1 MDSLLTPVVAT
12 SVVAQGILTW
22 AIPLAV
28 LIALVIW
35 YLLLLRRRHPE

>member
-1 MDSLLTPVVAT
+1 LLST
-12 SVVAQGILTW
+12 STVAQGILTW

-28 LIALVIW
+28 LIVVLIW

>member
-1 MDSLLTPVVAT
+1 VFPRLLLST
-12 SVVAQGILTW
+12 STVAQGILTW

-28 LIALVIW
+28 LIVVLVW